1 MNETTFDL
9 SAIRHL
15 RGLAE
20 AGSAQAGQGLALKLQ
35 MEDGSAEWMVMHHA
49 RLGRLVASLL
59 FAAEMAAK
67 ERQSAGASGEPGA
80 TLIDIVRVNAASGP
94 GADHIVLRMVV
105 GEGANL
111 DFRIPL
117 DVVPALQAR
126 IAEAAAAAASPPPK

>member
-20 AGSAQAGQGLALKLQ
+20 AGSAQEGQGLALKLQ
-35 MEDGSAEWMVMHHA
+35 MEDGSAEWMVLHHA

-59 FAAEMAAK
+59 FAADMAAK
-67 ERQSAGASGEPGA
+67 DREAAGGESGS
-80 TLIDIVRVNAASGP
+80 TLIDIVRVNAASAP
-94 GADHIVLRMVV
+94 GSDHLVLRMVV

-126 IAEAAAAAASPPPK
+126 IAEAAAAAAASPPPN